1 MDWVLVATMGLQ
13 RILWINGAA
22 GAGKSAIARSIVD
35 MCLKREIDIAR
46 FFFFRMD
53 STRNTIQPFV
63 ATLAYQLIRSIP
75 ALDAII
81 SPKIQSDPLI
91 FNESLETQFDVLIF
105 KSLQQL
111 HRECPLK
118 TPIVFLVDGIDECS
132 GHENQ
137 VNIIDTVARFVAEKS
152 VPLIVIFASRTESQ
166 LKMTFDEPEVGKI
179 LQRLALDTDYRADD
193 DIRLFLNDSFTKIK

>member
-137 VNIIDTVARFVAEKS
+137 VNIIDMSQKS
-152 VPLIVIFASRTESQ
+152 FFQYVKRYGCIWSHQSVSSRAAISTEEPSFWAIQSLIRH
-166 LKMTFDEPEVGKI
+166 
-179 LQRLALDTDYRADD
+179 DTRMRVYQYVQGNAVEY
-193 DIRLFLNDSFTKIK
+193 KC